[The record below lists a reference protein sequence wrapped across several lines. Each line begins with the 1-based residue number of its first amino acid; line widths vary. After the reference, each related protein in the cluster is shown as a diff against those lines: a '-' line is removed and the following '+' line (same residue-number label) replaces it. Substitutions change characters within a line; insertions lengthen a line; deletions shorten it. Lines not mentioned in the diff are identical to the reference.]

1 MELKSPQRKWWENV
15 LFVVVFVG
23 MFAFVVN
30 SYVLEQKAYKQRALY
45 YQLMLMRQGIS
56 LFTVMEKRAPESLV
70 ELAVSSFKMPDGSVS
85 HRYVERFPVTPEGQ
99 LLDPFGNPYK
109 YDKKMGWVMS
119 STPGYEFW

>member
-70 ELAVSSFKMPDGSVS
+70 ELAVSSFKMPDGGVS